1 MYPSVHPPICLHIS
15 FRSSIQPPSCTSPIH
30 LSTYPFIPL
39 SSSFFSSIHSTD
51 RPRINPPV
59 SLYSRHA
66 SMFSIQSVCA
76 LNHPHVRPAIHPH
89 IPTCMYSSF
98 CPSIHPPVCLS
109 SMTSI
114 HLPIHTCTVFIH
126 SFIHRCSYT
135 SVHASTHKSG
145 PSFICSINTY
155 ILS

>member
-98 CPSIHPPVCLS
+98 CPSIHPSTCLFIFHDLHTFANPYMYS
-109 SMTSI
+109 VYSLIHPSM
-114 HLPIHTCTVFIH
+114 
-126 SFIHRCSYT
+126 
-135 SVHASTHKSG
+135 
-145 PSFICSINTY
+145 
-155 ILS
+155 